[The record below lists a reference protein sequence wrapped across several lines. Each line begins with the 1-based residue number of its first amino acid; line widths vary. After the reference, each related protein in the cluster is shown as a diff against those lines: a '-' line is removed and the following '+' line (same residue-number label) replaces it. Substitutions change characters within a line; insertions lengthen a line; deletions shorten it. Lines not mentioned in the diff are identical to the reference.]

1 MTRIKSICITSLIC
15 FVTLNPLQAI
25 AYNESVIIERVED
38 PTTWIP
44 TSQYEQIMDDAI
56 KKDYPELFVEETP
69 AEVQNITSTKT
80 NINYSEKELDILA
93 RIISAEVLGE
103 PYEAKLAVGTVV
115 MNRLGNPKFG
125 KTVKDVVFQKNQF
138 AINGSQYNN
147 PDEDCYKAAKEVLEG
162 YRSFN
167 SDVLAFY
174 AHNSIRPGHPMLK
187 WKKHCVIKNTTF
199 CYIP

>member
-69 AEVQNITSTKT
+69 VQTTTPIANNTYT
-80 NINYSEKELDILA
+80 EKELDILA

-125 KTVKDVVFQKNQF
+125 KTIKEVIFQKNQF
-138 AINGSQYNN
+138 QKFLY
-147 PDEDCYKAAKEVLEG
+147 
-162 YRSFN
+162 
-167 SDVLAFY
+167 FY
-174 AHNSIRPGHPMLK
+174 
-187 WKKHCVIKNTTF
+187 T
-199 CYIP
+199 